1 MVDEKRFIPKT
12 MTTQHPDN
20 ANTPPW
26 ASSTN
31 GVIEGETELDEAY
44 IAFSKLAC
52 SEVMWD
58 SEGKDVDTNVVRKLL
73 SKYPDYFMD
82 NVFGRDIFLTYRIPN
97 PLVEKAERKIVTQT
111 LQSIPL
117 QADVASTF
125 YDRETVPVSAVI
137 LPFTTKGAELLWL
150 DRCYAKAIA
159 GIEDVGLGGTMK
171 VKDWVGAFMP
181 KKIDAIPLV
190 EDAPSLMS
198 MDKIVLEYVKAVK
211 PEVMR
216 VFIARSDPALN
227 YGLITAVLLSKVAL
241 SKLSQVQKKTG
252 VRMNPILGVGTMPFR
267 GHLNPE
273 NIDNFLTEY
282 KGLSTVTIQ
291 SAFRY
296 DYPSDMVERGIA
308 TLNERLPNG
317 ELVEVDE
324 EEVLLLESAM
334 KKLIPVFQ
342 SRVEILAPLINY
354 VASFIPT
361 RRARKLHIGLF
372 GYSRRVKGVTMPRAI
387 PFAAAFY
394 SLGIP
399 PEFIGAQALRSLT
412 DKEFDAVKH
421 CLQGDPVRLPR
432 GGLAGLVGDGPPA
445 GRQVRPHGEVHA
457 DEQGE
462 AEDRAEVRD
471 GRPLHHRGDAL
482 PPARPL
488 RQQVEEARELREHLH
503 DVRDGQREGQRLKRF
518 HRSGQA
524 QKMSRLGC
532 LAA

>member
-1 MVDEKRFIPKT
+1 VVDEKRFIPKT

-31 GVIEGETELDEAY
+31 GVIEGETELDEAF
-44 IAFSKLAC
+44 IAYSKLAC
-52 SEVMWD
+52 TEVMWD

-73 SKYPDYFMD
+73 SKYSDYFTD

-97 PLVEKAERKIVTQT
+97 PLVEKAERKIVIQT

-117 QADVASTF
+117 QSDVASAF
-125 YDRETVPVSAVI
+125 YERSAVPVTAVI

-150 DRCYAKAIA
+150 DRCYSKAIA
-159 GIEDVGLGGTMK
+159 GIEDIGLGGSMK
-171 VKDWVGAFMP
+171 VKDWVGGFIP
-181 KKIDAIPLV
+181 KRIDAIPLV
-190 EDAPSLMS
+190 EDAVSLMS
-198 MDKIVLEYVKAVK
+198 IDKIVLEYIKVVE
-211 PEVMR
+211 PDTMR

-227 YGLITAVLLSKVAL
+227 YGLITAVLLAKVAL
-241 SKLSQVQKKTG
+241 SKLSEVQKRTG
-252 VRMNPILGVGTMPFR
+252 VKLNPILGVGTMPFR

-273 NIDNFLTEY
+273 NLDNFLLEY

-296 DYPSDMVERGIA
+296 DYPADTVEHAIA
-308 TLNERLPNG
+308 SLNQLLPNG
-317 ELVEVDE
+317 EMSEIDKDQL
-324 EEVLLLESAM
+324 LLLEAAM

-372 GYSRRVKGVTMPRAI
+372 GYSRKVKGVTMPRAI

-412 DKEFDAVKH
+412 DKELDAVRECYRRIQFDYRVAGSLVSWETVHLLVDKYDLMAKITQMNKEKLKAALRFVMADLSTIEETLSLPLGPSDNRSKKH
-421 CLQGDPVRLPR
+421 ENFINTFMMSAMDGERSSASNAFIEAAKLRRCLG
-432 GGLAGLVGDGPPA
+432 
-445 GRQVRPHGEVHA
+445 
-457 DEQGE
+457 
-462 AEDRAEVRD
+462 
-471 GRPLHHRGDAL
+471 
-482 PPARPL
+482 
-488 RQQVEEARELREHLH
+488 
-503 DVRDGQREGQRLKRF
+503 
-518 HRSGQA
+518 
-524 QKMSRLGC
+524 
-532 LAA
+532 

>member
-20 ANTPPW
+20 ATTPPW

-44 IAFSKLAC
+44 IAFRKLAC

-73 SKYPDYFMD
+73 SKYSDYFMD

-117 QADVASTF
+117 QADVASAF
-125 YDRETVPVSAVI
+125 YERETVPVSSVI
-137 LPFTTKGAELLWL
+137 LPFTTQGSELLWL
-150 DRCYAKAIA
+150 DRCYGKAIA
-159 GIEDVGLGGTMK
+159 GIEDIGLGGSMK
-171 VKDWVGAFMP
+171 VKDWVGSFLP
-181 KKIDAIPLV
+181 KKVEAIPLV
-190 EDAPSLMS
+190 EDAVSLMS
-198 MDKIVLEYVKAVK
+198 IDRIVMEYVRAVK
-211 PEVMR
+211 PEFMR

-241 SKLSQVQKKTG
+241 DKLSKVQKKTG

-273 NIDNFLTEY
+273 NIDNFLEEY
-282 KGLSTVTIQ
+282 KGLSTVTVQ

-296 DYPSDMVERGIA
+296 DYPAEVVEKAIG

-317 ELVEVDE
+317 ELTEIDKNDVE
-324 EEVLLLESAM
+324 LIQSAM
-334 KKLIPVFQ
+334 RKLIPVFQ

-394 SLGIP
+394 SVGIP

-412 DKEFDAVKH
+412 DKEFEAVRRCYKGIQFDYRTAGSLVSWETVHLLVDKYDLMAKFTQMNKEKLKTALRYVMADLSTIEETLSLPLGPSENQSKKH
-421 CLQGDPVRLPR
+421 ENFVNTFMMSAMDGERVNASNAFIEAAKLRRCLG
-432 GGLAGLVGDGPPA
+432 
-445 GRQVRPHGEVHA
+445 
-457 DEQGE
+457 
-462 AEDRAEVRD
+462 
-471 GRPLHHRGDAL
+471 
-482 PPARPL
+482 
-488 RQQVEEARELREHLH
+488 
-503 DVRDGQREGQRLKRF
+503 
-518 HRSGQA
+518 
-524 QKMSRLGC
+524 
-532 LAA
+532 

>member
-1 MVDEKRFIPKT
+1 MVEEKRFIPKT

-26 ASSTN
+26 SSQTN

-44 IAFSKLAC
+44 IAYSKLAC

-73 SKYPDYFMD
+73 SKYSDYFMD

-117 QADVASTF
+117 QSDVASAF
-125 YDRETVPVSAVI
+125 YERETVPVSSVI

-150 DRCYAKAIA
+150 DRCYGRAIA
-159 GIEDVGLGGTMK
+159 GIEDISLGGTMK
-171 VKDWVGAFMP
+171 VKDWVGGFLP
-181 KKIDAIPLV
+181 KRLEAIPLV
-190 EDAPSLMS
+190 EDAASLS
-198 MDKIVLEYVKAVK
+198 SIDRIVMEYISAVK
-211 PEVMR
+211 PRVMR

-241 SKLSQVQKKTG
+241 SRLSKVQKKTG
-252 VRMNPILGVGTMPFR
+252 VRLNPILGVGTMPFR

-273 NIDNFLTEY
+273 NIENFLAEY
-282 KGLSTVTIQ
+282 RGLSTVTIQ

-296 DYPSDMVERGIA
+296 DYPAESVERGIA
-308 TLNERLPNG
+308 TLNQQLPNG
-317 ELVEVDE
+317 ELADMDE
-324 EEVLLLESAM
+324 DQERLIEGAM

-342 SRVEILAPLINY
+342 ARVEILAPMINY

-394 SLGIP
+394 SLGVP

-412 DKEFDAVKH
+412 DKELEAVKRTYKGI
-421 CLQGDPVRLPR
+421 QFDYRV
-432 GGLAGLVGDGPPA
+432 AGSLVSW
-445 GRQVRPHGEVHA
+445 ETVHLLVDKYDVMA
-457 DEQGE
+457 KITQMNKEK
-462 AEDRAEVRD
+462 
-471 GRPLHHRGDAL
+471 LKNAL
-482 PPARPL
+482 RYVMTDL
-488 RQQVEEARELREHLH
+488 STVEETLSLPLGPSDNRSKKHENFVNTFMMSAMDGERSSASNAFIEAAKLR
-503 DVRDGQREGQRLKRF
+503 RC
-518 HRSGQA
+518 
-524 QKMSRLGC
+524 LG
-532 LAA
+532 

>member
-1 MVDEKRFIPKT
+1 LVDERRFIPKT

-44 IAFSKLAC
+44 IAYSKLAC

-73 SKYPDYFMD
+73 SKYSDYFTD

-117 QADVASTF
+117 QADVASAF
-125 YDRETVPVSAVI
+125 YEKDSVPVSAVI

-150 DRCYAKAIA
+150 DRCYGKAIA
-159 GIEDVGLGGTMK
+159 GIGDVSLGGSMT
-171 VKDWVGAFMP
+171 VKDWVGAFKP
-181 KKIDAIPLV
+181 ERIDAIPLV
-190 EDAPSLMS
+190 EDAGSLS
-198 MDKIVLEYVKAVK
+198 SIDKIVLEYVRAVK

-241 SKLSQVQKKTG
+241 GRLSKVQKKTG

-273 NIDNFLTEY
+273 NIDNFLLEY

-296 DYPSDMVERGIA
+296 DYPTDVVERGIA
-308 TLNERLPNG
+308 TLNRQLPNG
-317 ELVEVDE
+317 ELGE
-324 EEVLLLESAM
+324 LEAEQESLIGSAM

-342 SRVEILAPLINY
+342 SRVEILAPFINY

-394 SLGIP
+394 SVGIP

-412 DKEFDAVKH
+412 DKEFDAVKQTYRSIQFDYRAAGSLVSWETVH
-421 CLQGDPVRLPR
+421 LLVDKYDIMAKITQMNKEKLKNALRYVMADLSTIEETLSLPLGPSDNRSKKHENFVNTFMMSAMDGERSSASNAFIEAAKLRRCLG
-432 GGLAGLVGDGPPA
+432 
-445 GRQVRPHGEVHA
+445 
-457 DEQGE
+457 
-462 AEDRAEVRD
+462 
-471 GRPLHHRGDAL
+471 
-482 PPARPL
+482 
-488 RQQVEEARELREHLH
+488 
-503 DVRDGQREGQRLKRF
+503 
-518 HRSGQA
+518 
-524 QKMSRLGC
+524 
-532 LAA
+532 

>member
-1 MVDEKRFIPKT
+1 LVDEKRFIPKT

-117 QADVASTF
+117 QADVASMF
-125 YDRETVPVSAVI
+125 YDKGTVPVSAVI

-150 DRCYAKAIA
+150 DRCYSKAIA

-171 VKDWVGAFMP
+171 VKDWVGSFMP

-198 MDKIVLEYVKAVK
+198 MDKIVLEYVKSVK

-241 SKLSQVQKKTG
+241 GKLSEVQKKTG

-282 KGLSTVTIQ
+282 RGLSTVTIQ

-296 DYPSDMVERGIA
+296 DYPSDSVEKGIA
-308 TLNERLPNG
+308 TLNQQLPNG
-317 ELVEVDE
+317 ELAEIDE
-324 EEVLLLESAM
+324 DEVLLLESAM

-412 DKEFDAVKH
+412 DKEFDAVKRAYKGIQFDYRVAGSLVSWETVH
-421 CLQGDPVRLPR
+421 LLVDKYDLMAKFTQMNKEKLKTALRYVMADLSTIEETLSLPLGPSDNRSKKHENFVNTFMMCAMDGERSSASNAFIEAAKLRRCLG
-432 GGLAGLVGDGPPA
+432 
-445 GRQVRPHGEVHA
+445 
-457 DEQGE
+457 
-462 AEDRAEVRD
+462 
-471 GRPLHHRGDAL
+471 
-482 PPARPL
+482 
-488 RQQVEEARELREHLH
+488 
-503 DVRDGQREGQRLKRF
+503 
-518 HRSGQA
+518 
-524 QKMSRLGC
+524 
-532 LAA
+532 

>member
-1 MVDEKRFIPKT
+1 MVDETRFIPKT

-26 ASSTN
+26 TSSTN
-31 GVIEGETELDEAY
+31 GVIEGETELDEAF
-44 IAFSKLAC
+44 IAYSKLAC

-117 QADVASTF
+117 QSDVASAF
-125 YDRETVPVSAVI
+125 YEKETVPVSSVI

-150 DRCYAKAIA
+150 DRCYGRAIA
-159 GIEDVGLGGTMK
+159 GIEDVSLGGTMK
-171 VKDWVGAFMP
+171 VKDWVGHFLP

-190 EDAPSLMS
+190 EDAPSLMT
-198 MDKIVLEYVKAVK
+198 MDKIVGEYITTVK
-211 PEVMR
+211 PKMMR

-241 SKLSQVQKKTG
+241 GKLSQVQKKTG
-252 VRMNPILGVGTMPFR
+252 VKINPILGVGTMPFR
-267 GHLNPE
+267 GHLNPD
-273 NIDNFLTEY
+273 NIDNFLLEY
-282 KGLSTVTIQ
+282 RGLSTVTIQ

-296 DYPSDMVERGIA
+296 DYPSDVVERGIA
-308 TLNERLPNG
+308 SLNQQLPNG
-317 ELVEVDE
+317 ELAQIDE
-324 EEVLLLESAM
+324 DQVTQVESAM

-342 SRVEILAPLINY
+342 ARVEILAPLINY

-412 DKEFDAVKH
+412 DKELDTVRECYRGIQFDYRFAGALVSWETVHLLVDKYDVMAKITQMNKEKLKTALRYVMADLSTIEETLSLPLGPSDNRSKKH
-421 CLQGDPVRLPR
+421 ENFVNTFMMSAMDGERSSASNAFIEAAKLRRCLG
-432 GGLAGLVGDGPPA
+432 
-445 GRQVRPHGEVHA
+445 
-457 DEQGE
+457 
-462 AEDRAEVRD
+462 
-471 GRPLHHRGDAL
+471 
-482 PPARPL
+482 
-488 RQQVEEARELREHLH
+488 
-503 DVRDGQREGQRLKRF
+503 
-518 HRSGQA
+518 
-524 QKMSRLGC
+524 
-532 LAA
+532 

>member
-1 MVDEKRFIPKT
+1 MADEKRFIPKT

-52 SEVMWD
+52 TEVMWD

-73 SKYPDYFMD
+73 SKYSDYFVE
-82 NVFGRDIFLTYRIPN
+82 NVFGDRIFLTFRIPN

-117 QADVASTF
+117 QADVASAF
-125 YDRETVPVSAVI
+125 YQKETVPVSSVI

-150 DRCYAKAIA
+150 DRCYGKAIA
-159 GIEDVGLGGTMK
+159 GIEDVSLGGTMK
-171 VKDWVGAFMP
+171 VKDWVGSFMP
-181 KKIDAIPLV
+181 KKVDAIPLV
-190 EDAPSLMS
+190 EDAVSLMS
-198 MDKIVLEYVKAVK
+198 IDRIVHEYVKAVK
-211 PEVMR
+211 PQVMR

-241 SKLSQVQKKTG
+241 GKLLSIQKQTG
-252 VRMNPILGVGTMPFR
+252 VKMNPILGVGTMPFR

-273 NIDNFLTEY
+273 NLDNFLSEY

-296 DYPSDMVERGIA
+296 DYPADAAERGIA
-308 TLNERLPNG
+308 RLNQELPNG
-317 ELVEVDE
+317 ELQEIAEEDVALVDG
-324 EEVLLLESAM
+324 AM

-342 SRVEILAPLINY
+342 SRVEILAPFINY

-394 SLGIP
+394 SVGIP

-412 DKEFDAVKH
+412 DREFDAVKRSYKCIQYDYRMAGSLVSWETVH
-421 CLQGDPVRLPR
+421 LLVDKYDVMAKITQMNREKLKTALRYVMADLSTIEETLSLPLGPSDNRSKKHENFVNTFMMSAMDGERSSASNAFIEAAKLRRCLG
-432 GGLAGLVGDGPPA
+432 
-445 GRQVRPHGEVHA
+445 
-457 DEQGE
+457 
-462 AEDRAEVRD
+462 
-471 GRPLHHRGDAL
+471 
-482 PPARPL
+482 
-488 RQQVEEARELREHLH
+488 
-503 DVRDGQREGQRLKRF
+503 
-518 HRSGQA
+518 
-524 QKMSRLGC
+524 
-532 LAA
+532 

>member
-1 MVDEKRFIPKT
+1 

-26 ASSTN
+26 ASATN

-44 IAFSKLAC
+44 IAYSKLAC

-73 SKYPDYFMD
+73 SKYSDYFMD
-82 NVFGRDIFLTYRIPN
+82 NVFGKDIFLTYRIPN

-117 QADVASTF
+117 QADVASAF
-125 YDRETVPVSAVI
+125 YERNQVPVSSVI
-137 LPFTTKGAELLWL
+137 LPFTTKGSELLWL

-159 GIEDVGLGGTMK
+159 GIEDVNLGGSMK
-171 VKDWVGAFMP
+171 VSDWVGTFTP
-181 KKIDAIPLV
+181 KRIEAIPLV
-190 EDAPSLMS
+190 EDAASLTS
-198 MDKIVLEYVKAVK
+198 IDKIVGQYIEAVNPK
-211 PEVMR
+211 VMR

-241 SKLSQVQKKTG
+241 GKLTEVQKKTG

-282 KGLSTVTIQ
+282 TGLSTVTVQ

-296 DYPSDMVERGIA
+296 DYPADAVERGIA
-308 TLNERLPNG
+308 TLNQRLPNG
-317 ELVEVDE
+317 EAFEIDPEDVRLT
-324 EEVLLLESAM
+324 ESAM

-354 VASFIPT
+354 VAGFIPT

-394 SLGIP
+394 SLGVP

-412 DKEFDAVKH
+412 DKEFDAVRRCYRGINFDYRVAGALVSWETVHLLVDKYDLMAKITQMNREKLKNALRYIMADLSTIEETLSLPLGPSDNKSKKH
-421 CLQGDPVRLPR
+421 ENFVNTFMMSAMD
-432 GGLAGLVGDGPPA
+432 
-445 GRQVRPHGEVHA
+445 
-457 DEQGE
+457 DE
-462 AEDRAEVRD
+462 
-471 GRPLHHRGDAL
+471 
-482 PPARPL
+482 
-488 RQQVEEARELREHLH
+488 
-503 DVRDGQREGQRLKRF
+503 
-518 HRSGQA
+518 RSGA
-524 QKMSRLGC
+524 SNAFIEAARLRRC
-532 LAA
+532 LG

>member
-1 MVDEKRFIPKT
+1 LVDEKSFIPKT

-31 GVIEGETELDEAY
+31 GVIEGETELDEAF
-44 IAFSKLAC
+44 IAYSKLAC
-52 SEVMWD
+52 TEVMWD
-58 SEGKDVDTNVVRKLL
+58 SEGKDVDTNVVRKLI
-73 SKYPDYFMD
+73 SKYSDYFTD

-117 QADVASTF
+117 QSDVASAF
-125 YDRETVPVSAVI
+125 YERSAVPVSAVI

-150 DRCYAKAIA
+150 DRCYSKAIA
-159 GIEDVGLGGTMK
+159 GIEDISLGGSMK
-171 VKDWVGAFMP
+171 VKDWIGGFNP
-181 KKIDAIPLV
+181 KRIDAIPLV
-190 EDAPSLMS
+190 EDAASLLS
-198 MDKIVLEYVKAVK
+198 IDKIVQEYIKAVK
-211 PEVMR
+211 PGTMR

-227 YGLITAVLLSKVAL
+227 YGLITAVLLAKVAL
-241 SKLSQVQKKTG
+241 SRLSEVQKRTG
-252 VRMNPILGVGTMPFR
+252 VRLHPILGVGTMPFR

-273 NIDNFLTEY
+273 NLDNFLLEY

-296 DYPSDMVERGIA
+296 DYPSDTVEHSIT
-308 TLNERLPNG
+308 TLNQVLPNG
-317 ELVEVDE
+317 EMSEIDAGQV
-324 EEVLLLESAM
+324 VLLEAAM

-412 DKEFDAVKH
+412 DKELEAVKECYRRIQFDYRVAGSLVSWETVH
-421 CLQGDPVRLPR
+421 LLVDKYDAMAKITQMNKEKLKNALRYVMADLSTIEETLSLPLGPSDNRSKKHENFINTFMMCAMDGERSSASNAFIEAAKLRRCLG
-432 GGLAGLVGDGPPA
+432 
-445 GRQVRPHGEVHA
+445 
-457 DEQGE
+457 
-462 AEDRAEVRD
+462 
-471 GRPLHHRGDAL
+471 
-482 PPARPL
+482 
-488 RQQVEEARELREHLH
+488 
-503 DVRDGQREGQRLKRF
+503 
-518 HRSGQA
+518 
-524 QKMSRLGC
+524 
-532 LAA
+532 

>member
-1 MVDEKRFIPKT
+1 MVDETKFIPKT
-12 MTTQHPDN
+12 MMTQHPDN
-20 ANTPPW
+20 ANAPPW
-26 ASSTN
+26 TSSTN

-44 IAFSKLAC
+44 VAFSKLAC

-117 QADVASTF
+117 QSDVASAF
-125 YDRETVPVSAVI
+125 YEKETVPVSWVI
-137 LPFTTKGAELLWL
+137 LPFTTTGAELLWL
-150 DRCYAKAIA
+150 DRCYGRAIA
-159 GIEDVGLGGTMK
+159 GIEDVSLGGTMK
-171 VKDWVGAFMP
+171 VKDWVGAFLP
-181 KKIDAIPLV
+181 KKIDTIPLV
-190 EDAPSLMS
+190 EDAPSLIA
-198 MDKIVLEYVKAVK
+198 MDKIVMEYIRAVK
-211 PEVMR
+211 PKVMR

-241 SKLSQVQKKTG
+241 SRLSQVQKKTG
-252 VRMNPILGVGTMPFR
+252 VRLNPILGVGTMPFR

-273 NIDNFLTEY
+273 SIDNFLREY

-296 DYPSDMVERGIA
+296 DYPSDVVERGIA
-308 TLNERLPNG
+308 TLNQELPNG
-317 ELVEVDE
+317 ELAEMDE
-324 EEVLLLESAM
+324 EQVELVQSAM

-354 VASFIPT
+354 IASYIPM

-412 DKEFDAVKH
+412 DKELDAVKE
-421 CLQGDPVRLPR
+421 CYR
-432 GGLAGLVGDGPPA
+432 GIHYDYRVAGSLVSW
-445 GRQVRPHGEVHA
+445 ETVHLLVDKYDVMAKITQMNKEKLKTALRYVMA
-457 DEQGE
+457 D
-462 AEDRAEVRD
+462 
-471 GRPLHHRGDAL
+471 LST
-482 PPARPL
+482 
-488 RQQVEEARELREHLH
+488 VEETLSLQLGPSDNRSKKHENFVNTFVMSAMDGERASTSNAFIEAAKLR
-503 DVRDGQREGQRLKRF
+503 
-518 HRSGQA
+518 RS
-524 QKMSRLGC
+524 LG
-532 LAA
+532 